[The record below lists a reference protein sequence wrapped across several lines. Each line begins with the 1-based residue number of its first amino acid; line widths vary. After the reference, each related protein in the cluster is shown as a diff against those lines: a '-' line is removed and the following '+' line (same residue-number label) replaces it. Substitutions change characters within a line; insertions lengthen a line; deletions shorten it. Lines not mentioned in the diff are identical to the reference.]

1 MKRCCYVWRKGLTCG
16 QEPTIDELPLWH
28 LEPIAALL
36 PQVGTP
42 IVALIKQ
49 RSPCVTNRPGLVWDE
64 PNAAPVIFSH
74 HFLSNL
80 LTFSGFYHHHTSQ
93 FFGHILC
100 MTKSGEITD
109 RFFLQIS
116 DFFTVNFL
124 LFPSADWN
132 GRNLELQLLLRE
144 KDPPSFHLFF
154 QPLHTTLVL
163 LNKLQYIYVC
173 ICIKDFT
180 EGTLLQSIVSS
191 KILRMSG
198 TI

>member
-1 MKRCCYVWRKGLTCG
+1 MTCG

-42 IVALIKQ
+42 TVALIKQ

-93 FFGHILC
+93 FYGHILC

-109 RFFLQIS
+109 RFFLANFGLFHRELFIIS
-116 DFFTVNFL
+116 KCRLEWTKSRAAAAASRKRSSFF
-124 LFPSADWN
+124 S
-132 GRNLELQLLLRE
+132 
-144 KDPPSFHLFF
+144 
-154 QPLHTTLVL
+154 
-163 LNKLQYIYVC
+163 
-173 ICIKDFT
+173 
-180 EGTLLQSIVSS
+180 SIFSTSVHYPGAA
-191 KILRMSG
+191 K
-198 TI
+198 